1 MELLV
6 MISACKS
13 GSARTIT
20 GASPPPHHTRVPQ
33 RLTSDEAVMPYFPYS
48 RHSKKKSHRGSITAR
63 MVANLLK
70 VAGVDHVIT
79 LDLHASQM
87 QGFFSCPVDNLMAE
101 PLIAHWI
108 KTHVENWQKAVVVSK
123 NPGGTK
129 RVTSLADALKLSFG
143 IVMTDRKRPGHRSG
157 KESMSTSII
166 MERPPV
172 HHFNG
177 ADAMDAWREP
187 GRSRAVSQLSQP
199 DHPPQANGHKS
210 SPAVSESNGAGASL
224 RGGGGGQS
232 SSNSTPS
239 RYRAPIPP
247 SPLRQQ
253 HEQEPAVGNY
263 GPSRTLAPTVENQFS
278 DDEQDDEDEDDE
290 EDDSKSQR
298 ARDVVTGRLV
308 RGHIVDDDD
317 DDDDDNEIND
327 LPGSPNSVISGAAQ
341 INPFFTHGTPDKSSD
356 HEYSTAADPMT
367 ASMMSTTSSFRAA
380 NGHEGMGG
388 SGDPGSSDD
397 EEEHLR
403 NAEAHITLVGNVR
416 DKPVLLVD
424 DMIDK
429 AGSWIAA
436 AETVVKR
443 GGATRVYCF
452 ATHGL
457 FGAGCL
463 AELEGCHYIDEII
476 VTNSFP
482 VPPNASSLTRK
493 LRVLDVSA
501 LLAEAIRRNHHGES
515 ISQLFM
521 HYD

>member
-1 MELLV
+1 
-6 MISACKS
+6 
-13 GSARTIT
+13 
-20 GASPPPHHTRVPQ
+20 
-33 RLTSDEAVMPYFPYS
+33 MPYFPYS
-48 RHSKKKSHRGSITAR
+48 RQSKKKSHRGSITAR
-63 MVANLLK
+63 MIANLLK

-108 KTHVENWQKAVVVSK
+108 KTHVEHWQKAVVVSK

-157 KESMSTSII
+157 KDSMSTSIV
-166 MERPPV
+166 MEKPAAQQ
-172 HHFNG
+172 FNG
-177 ADAMDAWREP
+177 ADALDAWREQD
-187 GRSRAVSQLSQP
+187 RSRPA
-199 DHPPQANGHKS
+199 DHSTNGHVRN
-210 SPAVSESNGAGASL
+210 ALSNGGQGVDANTNGSGL
-224 RGGGGGQS
+224 RGGGQAP
-232 SSNSTPS
+232 STPG
-239 RYRAPIPP
+239 RMRQPIPP

-253 HEQEPAVGNY
+253 HEHEAPEPAVGHY
-263 GPSRTLAPTVENQFS
+263 GLTRIHSVPTVENQFS
-278 DDEQDDEDEDDE
+278 DDEQDDDD
-290 EDDSKSQR
+290 DDDDADTASQR
-298 ARDVVTGRLV
+298 ARDIITGRLV
-308 RGHIVDDDD
+308 HGHIVDDEDD
-317 DDDDDNEIND
+317 EPMS
-327 LPGSPNSVISGAAQ
+327 PGSVASTAQ
-341 INPFFTHGTPDKSSD
+341 ASPFFGTPHGGASD
-356 HEYSTAADPMT
+356 HDFATASDPMA
-367 ASMMSTTSSFRAA
+367 ASVLSTTSSYRAA
-380 NGHEGMGG
+380 NDNQGMGG

-397 EEEHLR
+397 EEENLR
-403 NAEAHITLVGNVR
+403 NPEAHVTLVGNVR
-416 DKPVLLVD
+416 DKPVLIVD

-429 AGSWIAA
+429 AASWIAA

-457 FGAGCL
+457 FGSGCL
-463 AELEGCHYIDEII
+463 AKLEACDYIDEII

-482 VPPNASSLTRK
+482 IPANATSLTRK